1 MGRLFKLKSDY
12 KPAGDQPKVIEQLIE
27 NIDLDIQYQTLLGVT
42 GSGKTFTI
50 ANVIDSIE
58 KPVLVI
64 SHNKTLAAQLYNEFS
79 QFFPDNAVE
88 YFISYYDYYQPEA
101 YVPRTDTYIA
111 KDSSIN
117 DEIDRLKQKTTMS
130 LLTRKDV
137 IVVASVSCI
146 YGIGEKEEYASMSLT
161 LKVGDSLSRGDILS
175 RFVELLY
182 VRNDIDFDRGTFRV
196 RGDIVDI
203 YPSYMRNLAIRV
215 ELFDDSIDRIVLFDP
230 VSTKLIEEKQS
241 VVIFPANQYISSK
254 TKRDIAVKTIREEL
268 KDRVEYF
275 KRNGK
280 LIEAQ
285 RIEERVNFDLE
296 MIEQVGT
303 CSGIENY
310 SRHFSQRKAGDT
322 PATLIDYFGDDFLT
336 IIDES
341 HVSIPQLKGMYRGD
355 RSRKQTLV
363 DYGFRLPS
371 ALDNRPLMFEELKE
385 KWKQVIFVSATP
397 ADFEIELSKPYIAE
411 QIVRPTGLMEPP
423 VIIKPMDGAIDDLY
437 TQIRD
442 AATKNHK
449 VLITTLTKRMAED
462 LSEYYNN
469 MGLKTKYMHSELN
482 AIERSKVISDLR
494 NGIFDCIV
502 GVNLLR
508 EGLDI
513 PEVAL
518 VAILDADKEGFLR
531 SKTSLI
537 QTSGRAARNA
547 DSKVIFYANRIT
559 DSIQEAIEEIER
571 RRKKQSDYNKK
582 NNITPTTIIKSKD
595 NKMLEMCNLDYMEI
609 LDDAKE
615 IINKKDIPKLI
626 RNLKDKLKQAVK
638 DMNFESAI
646 EYRDEIERLKKLD
659 LEA

>member
-1 MGRLFKLKSDY
+1 MGKLFNLKSEY
-12 KPAGDQPKVIEQLIE
+12 KPAGDQPKVIKQLHK
-27 NIDLDIQYQTLLGVT
+27 NILNGIQYQTLLGVT
-42 GSGKTFTI
+42 GSGKTYTI
-50 ANVIDSIE
+50 ANVIDKLT
-58 KPVLVI
+58 KPVLVV

-79 QFFPDNAVE
+79 SFFPNNAVE

-130 LLTRKDV
+130 LLTRRDV

-146 YGIGEKEEYASMSLT
+146 YGIGEKEEYASMSF
-161 LKVGDSLSRGDILS
+161 KIDIGSGMSRKDILS

-182 VRNDIDFDRGTFRV
+182 VRNDIEFERGTFRA
-196 RGDIVDI
+196 RGDVIDI
-203 YPSYMRNLAIRV
+203 YPSYMRNLAIRI
-215 ELFDDSIDRIVLFDP
+215 ELFDDSVDRIVLFDP
-230 VSTKLIEEKQS
+230 VSSRIIEEKES
-241 VVIFPANQYISSK
+241 VVIYPANQYISSK
-254 TKRDIAVKTIREEL
+254 ERRDRAIKTIKVEL
-268 KDRVEYF
+268 KERVGYF
-275 KRNGK
+275 KREGK

-285 RIEERVNFDLE
+285 RIEERVGFDLE

-310 SRHFSQRKAGDT
+310 SRHFSNRKPGDT
-322 PATLIDYFGDDFLT
+322 PSTLIDYFGDDFLT
-336 IIDES
+336 IVDES

-371 ALDNRPLMFEELKE
+371 ALDNRPLMFEELQK

-397 ADFEIELSKPYIAE
+397 ADYEIELSKPYIAE

-423 VIIKPMDGAIDDLY
+423 IEIKPMDNAVDDLY
-437 TQIRD
+437 GEI
-442 AATKNHK
+442 KNSAKEDNK
-449 VLITTLTKRMAED
+449 VLVTTLTKRMAED

-469 MGLKTKYMHSELN
+469 LGLKTKYMHSELN
-482 AIERSKVISDLR
+482 AIERAKVISDLR
-494 NGIFDCIV
+494 NGVFDCIV

-518 VAILDADKEGFLR
+518 VVILDADKEGFLR
-531 SKTSLI
+531 STTSLI

-547 DSKVIFYANRIT
+547 DSRVIFYANRIT
-559 DSIQEAIEEIER
+559 DSMKSAIDEIER
-571 RRKKQSDYNKK
+571 RRKLQSEYNKK
-582 NNITPTTIIKSKD
+582 HNITPKTIIKSKD
-595 NKMLEMCNLDYMEI
+595 NKMLEMCNLDYMKPLEDTDEFI
-609 LDDAKE
+609 S
-615 IINKKDIPKLI
+615 KKDIPKTI
-626 RNLKDKLKQAVK
+626 RLLRQKMKEAVK
-638 DMNFESAI
+638 DMDFESAI
-646 EYRDEIERLKKLD
+646 KYRDELEKLKKLD
-659 LEA
+659 LET

>member
-1 MGRLFKLKSDY
+1 MGKLFRLKSGY
-12 KPAGDQPKVIEQLIE
+12 KPAGDQPAVIDKLVK
-27 NIDLDIQYQTLLGVT
+27 NLKNGVKYQTLLGVT
-42 GSGKTFTI
+42 GSGKTFTV
-50 ANVIDSIE
+50 ANIIDKIE
-58 KPVLVI
+58 KPVLII

-79 QFFPDNAVE
+79 NFFPQNAVE

-130 LLTRKDV
+130 LLTRRDV

-146 YGIGEKEEYASMSLT
+146 YGIGEKEEYSSMSFRIRC
-161 LKVGDSLSRGDILS
+161 GDKFSREDMLAK
-175 RFVELLY
+175 FVELLY

-196 RGDIVDI
+196 RGDIIDI
-203 YPSYMRNLAIRV
+203 YPSYMRNLAVRI
-215 ELFDDSIDRIVLFDP
+215 ELFDDTVDRIVLFDP
-230 VSTKLIEEKQS
+230 VSLKAVEDKDN

-254 TKRDIAVKTIREEL
+254 TRREKAVITIKQELEERIA
-268 KDRVEYF
+268 YF
-275 KRNGK
+275 KRKGK

-310 SRHFSQRKAGDT
+310 SRHFSNRKAGET

-341 HVSIPQLKGMYRGD
+341 HVTIPQLKGMYRGD

-371 ALDNRPLMFEELKE
+371 ALDNRPLMFEELQR
-385 KWKQVIFVSATP
+385 KWKDVIFVSATP
-397 ADFEIELSKPYIAE
+397 AEFEREISKPHIVE

-423 VIIKPMDGAIDDLY
+423 VFVKPMDNAVDDLAGE
-437 TQIRD
+437 IKK
-442 AATKNHK
+442 TKENGNK
-449 VLITTLTKRMAED
+449 VLVTTLTKKMAED

-469 MGLKTKYMHSELN
+469 LGLKTKYMHSELN
-482 AIERSKVISDLR
+482 AIERAKIISDLR
-494 NGIFDCIV
+494 RDAFDCII

-531 SKTSLI
+531 SETSLI
-537 QTSGRAARNA
+537 QTSGRAARNVN
-547 DSKVIFYANRIT
+547 SKVIFYANRIT
-559 DSIQEAIEEIER
+559 DSMKAAIAEINR
-571 RRKKQSDYNKK
+571 RRRLQKAYNEKF
-582 NNITPTTIIKSKD
+582 NITPKSIVKSKD
-595 NKMLEMCNLDYMEI
+595 NRMLEMCNLDYMDN
-609 LDDAKE
+609 LDEPETAVD
-615 IINKKDIPKLI
+615 KKDIPRMIKLLREKMKI
-626 RNLKDKLKQAVK
+626 AVK
-638 DMNFESAI
+638 DMKFEDAI
-646 EYRDEIERLKKLD
+646 KYRDEIERLKKLD
-659 LEA
+659 LEG

>member
-1 MGRLFKLKSDY
+1 MGKLFKLHSDY
-12 KPAGDQPKVIEQLIE
+12 KPAGDQPRVIDELVRNLQRGVK
-27 NIDLDIQYQTLLGVT
+27 YQTLLGVT

-50 ANVIDSIE
+50 ANVIEKID
-58 KPVLVI
+58 KPVLII
-64 SHNKTLAAQLYNEFS
+64 SHNKILAAQLYNEFS
-79 QFFPDNAVE
+79 RFFPENAVE

-101 YVPRTDTYIA
+101 YIPRTDTYIA

-130 LLTRKDV
+130 LLTRRDV

-146 YGIGEKEEYASMSLT
+146 YGIGDKEEYASLALRVS
-161 LKVGDSLSRGDILS
+161 VGDAFSRSEMLS

-182 VRNDIDFDRGTFRV
+182 RRNDIEFERGTFRV
-196 RGDIVDI
+196 RGDVIDI
-203 YPSYMRNLAIRV
+203 YPSYMRNLAVRI
-215 ELFDDSIDRIVLFDP
+215 ELFDDVVDRIALFDP
-230 VSTKLIEEKQS
+230 VSMRVIEEKDS
-241 VVIFPANQYISSK
+241 VVIYPANQYISSASRREK
-254 TKRDIAVKTIREEL
+254 AIRSIKEEL
-268 KDRVEYF
+268 KERVAYF
-275 KRNGK
+275 KRKGK

-310 SRHFSQRKAGDT
+310 SIHFSSRKPGE
-322 PATLIDYFGDDFLT
+322 PPSTLIDYFGDDFLT

-341 HVSIPQLKGMYRGD
+341 HVTIPQLRGMYRGD

-371 ALDNRPLMFEELKE
+371 ALDNRPLRFEELVE

-397 ADFEIELSKPYIAE
+397 AEYEVELSKPYIVE

-423 VIIKPMDGAIDDLY
+423 VEVKPMATAVDDLY
-437 TQIRD
+437 GEIKRTVEKGYR
-442 AATKNHK
+442 
-449 VLITTLTKRMAED
+449 VLVTTLTKRMAED

-469 MGLKTKYMHSELN
+469 LGLKTKYMHSELN
-482 AIERSKVISDLR
+482 AIERAKLVSDLR
-494 NGIFDCIV
+494 RGVFDCII

-531 SKTSLI
+531 STTSLI
-537 QTSGRAARNA
+537 QTAGRAARNA
-547 DSKVIFYANRIT
+547 DSKVIFYADRIT
-559 DSIQEAIEEIER
+559 ESMQAAIDEINR
-571 RRKKQSDYNKK
+571 RRKLQEEYNRKH
-582 NNITPTTIIKSKD
+582 NITPKSIVKSID
-595 NKMLEMCNLDYMEI
+595 NKMLEMCNLDYMDV
-609 LDDAKE
+609 LDEPEEVVDKKKIPQMIRKLREKMKE
-615 IINKKDIPKLI
+615 AARNMKFEEAI
-626 RNLKDKLKQAVK
+626 R
-638 DMNFESAI
+638 
-646 EYRDEIERLKKLD
+646 YRDEIERLKKLD
-659 LEA
+659 FEL

>member
-1 MGRLFKLKSDY
+1 MIFHLKSEY
-12 KPAGDQPKVIEQLIE
+12 KPAGDQPKVIKELTK
-27 NIDLDIQYQTLLGVT
+27 NIKKGVKYQTLLGVT

-50 ANVIDSIE
+50 ANVIKKIE
-58 KPVLVI
+58 KPVLII

-79 QFFPDNAVE
+79 SFFPKNGVE

-101 YVPRTDTYIA
+101 YVPRTDSYIA

-130 LLTRKDV
+130 LLTRKDT

-146 YGIGEKEEYASMSLT
+146 YGLGEKEEYSSMSL
-161 LKVGDSLSRGDILS
+161 KINIKDKISRKELLS

-182 VRNDIDFDRGTFRV
+182 LRNDIDFSRGTFRV
-196 RGDIVDI
+196 RGDVIDI
-203 YPSYMRNLAIRV
+203 YPAYMRNLAIRI
-215 ELFDDSIDRIVLFDP
+215 ELFDDEVEKISLFDP
-230 VSTKLIEEKQS
+230 LTAKLLEQKDS
-241 VVIFPANQYISSK
+241 VIIFPANQYIASK
-254 TKRDIAVKTIREEL
+254 SAKEKAVKTIKEEL
-268 KDRVEYF
+268 KERVDFF

-310 SRHFSQRKAGDT
+310 SIHFSKRKSGST
-322 PATLIDYFGDDFLT
+322 PSTLIDYFGDDFLV

-341 HVSIPQLKGMYRGD
+341 HVTIPQLKGMFKGD

-371 ALDNRPLMFEELKE
+371 ALENRPLTFEEIQE

-397 ADFEIELSKPYIAE
+397 SEFELRLSGQYVSQ
-411 QIVRPTGLMEPP
+411 QIIRPTGLMEPP
-423 VIIKPMDGAIDDLY
+423 ISVKSMNNAVDDLLGEIKKSAKEGY
-437 TQIRD
+437 
-442 AATKNHK
+442 KSL
-449 VLITTLTKRMAED
+449 VTTLTKKMAED

-469 MGLKTKYMHSELN
+469 LGLKTKYMHSDLN
-482 AIERSKVISDLR
+482 AIERAKVISDLR
-494 NGIFDCIV
+494 NNTFDCII

-513 PEVAL
+513 PEVNL

-537 QTSGRAARNA
+537 QTSGRAARNSA
-547 DSKVIFYANRIT
+547 SRVIFYANKMT
-559 DSIQEAIEEIER
+559 DSMEDAIEEIQR
-571 RRKKQSDYNKK
+571 RRKVQEIYNKE
-582 NNITPTTIIKSKD
+582 NNITPETIIKSKD
-595 NKMLEMCNLDYMEI
+595 NKMLQMCNLDYMKSI
-609 LDDAKE
+609 DDNMSIK
-615 IINKKDIPKLI
+615 KKDIPKKIQDL
-626 RNLKDKLKQAVK
+626 RKELKKLVK
-638 DMNFESAI
+638 EMKFEKAI
-646 EYRDEIERLKKLD
+646 TVRDEIEKLKKLD
-659 LEA
+659 LEL

>member
-1 MGRLFKLKSDY
+1 MGKLFKLHSDY
-12 KPAGDQPKVIEQLIE
+12 SPAGDQPRVIRELLE
-27 NIDLDIQYQTLLGVT
+27 NLSRGVQYQTLLGVT

-50 ANVIDSIE
+50 ANVIDKLD
-58 KPVLVI
+58 KPVLII

-79 QFFPDNAVE
+79 RFFPENAVE

-101 YVPRTDTYIA
+101 YIPRTDTYIA

-130 LLTRKDV
+130 LLTRRDV

-146 YGIGEKEEYASMSLT
+146 YGIGEKEEYASLALRLS
-161 LKVGDSLSRGDILS
+161 VGDEYSRADILS
-175 RFVELLY
+175 RFLELLY
-182 VRNDIDFDRGTFRV
+182 RRNDIEFERGTFRV
-196 RGDIVDI
+196 RGDVIDI
-203 YPSYMRNLAIRV
+203 YPSYMRNLAIRI
-215 ELFDDSIDRIVLFDP
+215 ELFDDVVDRIALFDP
-230 VSTKLIEEKQS
+230 VSMRVIEEKDS
-241 VVIFPANQYISSK
+241 VVIYPANQYISSASRRERAIK
-254 TKRDIAVKTIREEL
+254 SIREEL
-268 KDRVEYF
+268 KERIAYF
-275 KRNGK
+275 KRKGK

-310 SRHFSQRKAGDT
+310 SRHFSNRKPGDP

-341 HVSIPQLKGMYRGD
+341 HVTVPQLKGMYRGD

-371 ALDNRPLMFEELKE
+371 ALDNRPLTFEELTQ

-397 ADFEIELSKPYIAE
+397 AEYETELSKPYIVE

-423 VIIKPMDGAIDDLY
+423 VEVKPMENAVDDLY
-437 TQIRD
+437 DEIKRTVE
-442 AATKNHK
+442 KGFK
-449 VLITTLTKRMAED
+449 VLVTTLTKRMAED

-469 MGLKTKYMHSELN
+469 LGLKTKYMHSELN
-482 AIERSKVISDLR
+482 AIERAKLINDLR
-494 NGIFDCIV
+494 SGVFDCII

-531 SKTSLI
+531 STTSLI
-537 QTSGRAARNA
+537 QTAGRAARNA
-547 DSKVIFYANRIT
+547 ESKVIFYADKVT
-559 DSIQEAIEEIER
+559 DSMQAAIDEINR
-571 RRKKQSDYNKK
+571 RRKLQEEYNRKH
-582 NNITPTTIIKSKD
+582 NITPKSIVKSVD
-595 NKMLEMCNLDYMEI
+595 NKMLEMCNLDYMKPLEEAEEI
-609 LDDAKE
+609 VDKKE
-615 IINKKDIPKLI
+615 IPKRI
-626 RNLKDKLKQAVK
+626 RMLREKMKEAARR
-638 DMNFESAI
+638 MEFEEAI
-646 EYRDEIERLKKLD
+646 RYRDEIERLKKLD
-659 LEA
+659 LEL

>member
-1 MGRLFKLKSDY
+1 MGRLFKLKSSY
-12 KPAGDQPKVIEQLIE
+12 KPDGDQPKVINKLIE
-27 NIDLDIQYQTLLGVT
+27 NIKNGVQYQTLLGVT

-50 ANVIDSIE
+50 ANLIDKIE
-58 KPVLVI
+58 KPVLII

-79 QFFPDNAVE
+79 GFFPDNAVE

-101 YVPRTDTYIA
+101 YIPRTDTYIA

-146 YGIGEKEEYASMSLT
+146 YGIGEKEEYASMSFLIG
-161 LKVGDSLSRGDILS
+161 VGDNLTRKDILS

-182 VRNDIDFDRGTFRV
+182 VRNDIDFERGTFRV
-196 RGDIVDI
+196 RGDIIDI
-203 YPSYMRNLAIRV
+203 YPAYMRNLAIRI
-215 ELFDDSIDRIVLFDP
+215 ELFDDVVDRIVMFDP
-230 VSTKLIEEKQS
+230 ISMRIIEDRKS

-254 TKRDIAVKTIREEL
+254 ERRDIALKTIKAELRE
-268 KDRVEYF
+268 RAAYF
-275 KRNGK
+275 KRKGK

-310 SRHFSQRKAGDT
+310 SRHFSNRKEGET

-341 HVSIPQLKGMYRGD
+341 HVTLPQLKGMYRGD

-371 ALDNRPLMFEELKE
+371 ALDNRPLMFEELQQ
-385 KWKQVIFVSATP
+385 KWKGVVFVSATP
-397 ADFEIELSKPYIAE
+397 AEFEKELSKPHIVE

-423 VIIKPMDGAIDDLY
+423 VFVKPMDSAVDDLAGEIKK
-437 TQIRD
+437 T
-442 AATKNHK
+442 TKAGNK
-449 VLITTLTKRMAED
+449 VLVTTLTKKMAED

-469 MGLKTKYMHSELN
+469 LGLKTKYMHSELN
-482 AIERSKVISDLR
+482 AIERAKVISDLR
-494 NGIFDCIV
+494 NGIFDCII

-531 SKTSLI
+531 SETSLI
-537 QTSGRAARNA
+537 QTSGRAARNV
-547 DSKVIFYANRIT
+547 DSKVIFYANKMT
-559 DSIQEAIEEIER
+559 DSMKAAIDEINR
-571 RRKKQSDYNKK
+571 RRKLQEEYNKK
-582 NNITPTTIIKSKD
+582 YNITPRGIIKTKD
-595 NKMLEMCNLDYMEI
+595 NKMLEMCNLDYMDKLNEP
-609 LDDAKE
+609 E
-615 IINKKDIPKLI
+615 VVVNKKDIPKMI
-626 RNLKDKLKQAVK
+626 RMLRGQLKKAVK
-638 DMNFESAI
+638 EMDFESAI
-646 EYRDEIERLKKLD
+646 KYRDEIERLKKLD
-659 LEA
+659 LES

>member
-12 KPAGDQPKVIEQLIE
+12 KPQGDQPTVIKELVK
-27 NIDLDIQYQTLLGVT
+27 NIKNGIQYQTLLGVT

-50 ANVIDSIE
+50 ANVVDKIE

-79 QFFPDNAVE
+79 AFFPDNAVE

-101 YVPRTDTYIA
+101 YIPRTDTYIA

-130 LLTRKDV
+130 LLTRRDV

-146 YGIGEKEEYASMSLT
+146 YGIGDKEEYASMSFRIN
-161 LKVGDSLSRGDILS
+161 VNDALSRKDILS
-175 RFVELLY
+175 KFVDMLY
-182 VRNDIDFDRGTFRV
+182 VRNDIEFDRGTFRV
-196 RGDIVDI
+196 KGDIIDI
-203 YPSYMRNLAIRV
+203 YPSYMRNLAVRI
-215 ELFDDSIDRIVLFDP
+215 ELFDDTVDRIVLFDP
-230 VSTKLIEEKQS
+230 VSARIIEEKES
-241 VVIFPANQYISSK
+241 VVIYPANQYISSK
-254 TKRDIAVKTIREEL
+254 ARRERAIESIKKELTERIA
-268 KDRVEYF
+268 YF
-275 KRNGK
+275 KQKGK

-310 SRHFSQRKAGDT
+310 SRHFSKKKEGEA
-322 PATLIDYFGDDFLT
+322 PSTLIDYFGDDFLT
-336 IIDES
+336 VIDES
-341 HVSIPQLKGMYRGD
+341 HVTIPQLKGMYRGD

-371 ALDNRPLMFEELKE
+371 ALDNRPLMFEELQK

-397 ADFEIELSKPYIAE
+397 AEYEIELSKPYVVE

-423 VIIKPMDGAIDDLY
+423 VFVKPMENAVDDLY
-437 TQIRD
+437 GEIRK
-442 AATKNHK
+442 TVEKGYK
-449 VLITTLTKRMAED
+449 VLVTTLTKRMAED

-469 MGLKTKYMHSELN
+469 LGLKTKYMHSELN
-482 AIERSKVISDLR
+482 AIERAKVISDLR
-494 NGIFDCIV
+494 NNMFDCIV

-531 SKTSLI
+531 STTSLI
-537 QTSGRAARNA
+537 QTAGRAARNA
-547 DSKVIFYANRIT
+547 DSKVIFYADRMT
-559 DSIQEAIEEIER
+559 DSMKAAIEEIER
-571 RRKKQSDYNKK
+571 RRKLQDAYNKK
-582 NNITPTTIIKSKD
+582 HNITPKSIIKSKD
-595 NKMLEMCNLDYMEI
+595 NRMLEMCNLDYMQP
-609 LDDAKE
+609 LNDDVE
-615 IINKKDIPKLI
+615 FVDKKDIPKKI
-626 RNLKDKLKQAVK
+626 RLLRKQLNDAVK
-638 DMNFESAI
+638 KMDFESAI
-646 EYRDEIERLKKLD
+646 KYRDEIEKLKKLD
-659 LEA
+659 LEL

>member
-1 MGRLFKLKSDY
+1 MGKLFKLKSSY
-12 KPAGDQPKVIEQLIE
+12 KPAGDQPKVIKELLG
-27 NIDLDIQYQTLLGVT
+27 NINKNVQYQTLLGVT
-42 GSGKTFTI
+42 GSGKTFTM
-50 ANVIDSIE
+50 ANVIDKIE
-58 KPVLVI
+58 KPVLII

-79 QFFPDNAVE
+79 NFFPNNAVE

-146 YGIGEKEEYASMSLT
+146 YGIGEKEEYAAMSF
-161 LKVGDSLSRGDILS
+161 KVSINDALSRKDILS
-175 RFVELLY
+175 KFVELLY
-182 VRNDIDFDRGTFRV
+182 VRNDIDFDRGTFRA
-196 RGDIVDI
+196 RGDVIDI
-203 YPSYMRNLAIRV
+203 YPSYMRNLAIRI
-215 ELFDDSIDRIVLFDP
+215 ELFDDIVDRIVLFDP
-230 VSTKLIEEKQS
+230 VSSRIIEEKNS
-241 VVIFPANQYISSK
+241 VVIYPANQYISSK
-254 TKRDIAVKTIREEL
+254 TRREKAVKTIKEEL
-268 KDRVEYF
+268 RERTAYF
-275 KRNGK
+275 KREGK

-310 SRHFSQRKAGDT
+310 SRHFSNRNPGDT

-341 HVSIPQLKGMYRGD
+341 HVTVPQLKGMYRGD
-355 RSRKQTLV
+355 KSRKQTLV

-371 ALDNRPLMFEELKE
+371 ALDNRPLMFEELQK
-385 KWKQVIFVSATP
+385 KWKQVLFVSATP
-397 ADFEIELSKPYIAE
+397 TEFELELSEPYISE

-423 VIIKPMDGAIDDLY
+423 ILIKSMDGAVDDLY
-437 TQIRD
+437 AQIKET
-442 AATKNHK
+442 TKNGYK
-449 VLITTLTKRMAED
+449 VLVTTLTKRMAED

-494 NGIFDCIV
+494 NGTFDCIV

-531 SKTSLI
+531 STTSLI
-537 QTSGRAARNA
+537 QTSGRAARNV
-547 DSKVIFYANRIT
+547 DSKVIFYANRMT
-559 DSIQEAIEEIER
+559 DSMRAATEEIER
-571 RRKKQSDYNKK
+571 RRKLQEAYNKK
-582 NNITPTTIIKSKD
+582 HNITPKSIIKSKD
-595 NKMLEMCNLDYMEI
+595 NKMLEMCNLDYMQI
-609 LDDAKE
+609 LEDSTEYISKKE
-615 IINKKDIPKLI
+615 IPKKI
-626 RNLKDKLKQAVK
+626 RQLRQKMDEAVK
-638 DMNFESAI
+638 SMDFESAI
-646 EYRDEIERLKKLD
+646 KYRDEIEKLKKLD
-659 LEA
+659 LAV

>member
-1 MGRLFKLKSDY
+1 MGNLFKLKSVY
-12 KPAGDQPKVIEQLIE
+12 EPSGDQPKVIKGLIE
-27 NIDLDIQYQTLLGVT
+27 NLSKGVRYQTLLGVT

-50 ANVIDSIE
+50 ANIIDKMD

-64 SHNKTLAAQLYNEFS
+64 SHNKTLAAQLYNEFAS
-79 QFFPDNAVE
+79 FFPENAVE

-130 LLTRKDV
+130 LLTRRDV

-146 YGIGEKEEYASMSLT
+146 YGIGEKEEYASMSFRIN
-161 LKVGDSLSRGDILS
+161 VGDKFSRKDIVL
-175 RFVELLY
+175 RFIELLY
-182 VRNDIDFDRGTFRV
+182 VRNDIDFARGNFRV
-196 RGDIVDI
+196 RGDVVDI
-203 YPSYMRNLAIRV
+203 YPSYTRNLALRI
-215 ELFDDSIDRIVLFDP
+215 ELFDDTVERIALFDP
-230 VSTKLIEEKQS
+230 ISSRIIENKKQAI
-241 VVIFPANQYISSK
+241 IFPANQYISSR
-254 TKRDIAVKTIREEL
+254 TKRKRAIKTIREEL
-268 KDRVEYF
+268 KRRIEFF
-275 KRNGK
+275 KRKGK

-310 SRHFSQRKAGDT
+310 SRHFSNRKTGEA
-322 PATLIDYFGDDFLT
+322 PATLIDYFGNDFLT

-341 HVSIPQLKGMYRGD
+341 HVTIPQLKGMYRGD

-371 ALDNRPLMFEELKE
+371 ALDNRPLMFEELQE
-385 KWKQVIFVSATP
+385 KWKDVIFVSATP
-397 ADFEIELSKPYIAE
+397 ATFEKELSKPYILE

-423 VIIKPMDGAIDDLY
+423 IFVRPMKNAVDDLVGEIKRT
-437 TQIRD
+437 TQNGNKIL
-442 AATKNHK
+442 
-449 VLITTLTKRMAED
+449 VTTLTKKMAED

-469 MGLKTKYMHSELN
+469 LGLRTKYMHSELN
-482 AIERSKVISDLR
+482 AIERSKIISDLR
-494 NGIFDCIV
+494 RGIFDCIV

-531 SKTSLI
+531 SETSLI

-547 DSKVIFYANRIT
+547 LSRVIFYADKIT
-559 DSIQEAIEEIER
+559 DSMKGAIKEINR
-571 RRKKQSDYNKK
+571 RRRLQRVYNKK
-582 NNITPTTIIKSKD
+582 YDIIPKSIEKSID
-595 NKMLEMCNLDYMEI
+595 NKMLEMCNLDYMDI
-609 LDDAKE
+609 LDNTDE
-615 IINKKDIPKLI
+615 VVNKKDIPKLI
-626 RNLKDKLKQAVK
+626 RDLRDKLRSAV
-638 DMNFESAI
+638 DRMDFESAI
-646 EYRDEIERLKKLD
+646 QYRDEIEKLKKLD
-659 LEA
+659 LEV